1 MLVRRNDLVCDN
13 AGKHRRYRY
22 VMRTELI
29 LRMKQARIL
38 ACLLCL
44 PFSLHAQ
51 PPVADMHLHYKWTQ
65 QDVTSP
71 VDAIAML
78 EQQNIVMGVVIGT
91 PAELALELQSQ
102 APARI
107 VPIFSPYREGGDW
120 HRWAYDKSTVA
131 RARTALASGRYQG
144 IGELHV
150 IGGFAPT
157 FAKAVVLKQL
167 LALGAE
173 FDVPVMIH
181 TELSRPDFM
190 LKVCGQF
197 PDTQI
202 LWAHS
207 GALLEPGEVER
218 VLAHCDN
225 VRGGLGARD
234 PWRFV
239 NNPLTNEAGT
249 LLPGW
254 KALFLKYPERFMAGS
269 DPVWPVDQLDRWDE
283 ADSGWQELGRFW
295 TFHRSWLAQLPDG
308 VARKIRC
315 ENAVALFGRT
325 KQPKCD

>member
-1 MLVRRNDLVCDN
+1 
-13 AGKHRRYRY
+13 
-22 VMRTELI
+22 MRTDMI
-29 LRMKQARIL
+29 LKKNRAGIL
-38 ACLLCL
+38 VWLLCV
-44 PFSLHAQ
+44 PFSLQAQ

-71 VDAIAML
+71 ADAIALL

-91 PAELALELQSQ
+91 PAELALALRSL
-102 APARI
+102 APDRI

-120 HRWAYDKSTVA
+120 HRWAYDESTVT
-131 RARTALASGRYQG
+131 RARTALASGQYQG

-157 FAKAVVLKQL
+157 LEKAVVLKQL

-173 FDVPVMIH
+173 FEVPVMIH
-181 TELSRPDFM
+181 TEFSRPDFM
-190 LKVCGQF
+190 LNVCGQF

-207 GALLEPGEVER
+207 GALLEPGAVER

-239 NNPLTNEAGT
+239 NNPLTSEEGT
-249 LLPGW
+249 LLPEW
-254 KALFLKYPERFMAGS
+254 KALFLKYPERFMVGS

-295 TFHRSWLAQLPDG
+295 TFHRSWLAQLPAD
-308 VARKIRC
+308 VARQIGC
-315 ENAVALFGRT
+315 ENAVALFGRSE
-325 KQPKCD
+325 QLKCN